1 MYTHKPV
8 SPPVGSGAPCCG
20 NGLSGNCLLIIDLGV
35 VKNRNSI
42 SIFNNPQI
50 QNFPSFSKFQT
61 SPLLP
66 PPPPAKFYK
75 LNTFEKSS
83 KKS

>member
-1 MYTHKPV
+1 MRVRNRYTHKPV
-8 SPPVGSGAPCCG
+8 SPLVGSGAPCCG
-20 NGLSGNCLLIIDLGV
+20 DGLSGNCLLIIDLGV

-66 PPPPAKFYK
+66 HPTPR
-75 LNTFEKSS
+75 
-83 KKS
+83 